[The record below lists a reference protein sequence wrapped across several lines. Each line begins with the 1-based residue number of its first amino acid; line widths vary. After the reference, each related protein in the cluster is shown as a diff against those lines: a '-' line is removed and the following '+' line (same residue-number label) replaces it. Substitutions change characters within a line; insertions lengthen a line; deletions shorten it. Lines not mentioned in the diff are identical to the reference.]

1 MGAKKKM
8 GAARLVEVRKQE
20 EFRVT
25 ADDLLCQ
32 VREKKAEVSP
42 ELLKG
47 RLGLNLKPFHSLIK
61 YLLNTYMTGIL
72 LDAGDTQVNK
82 SDKNPCLPGV
92 YILEGGIS
100 QQLNK

>member
-1 MGAKKKM
+1 MQQDSLK
-8 GAARLVEVRKQE
+8 LESRKNFE
-20 EFRVT
+20 SLLMT
-25 ADDLLCQ
+25 LLCQ
-32 VREKKAEVSP
+32 VREKKAEASP

-61 YLLNTYMTGIL
+61 YLLHTYTTGIL

-100 QQLNK
+100 QQLTK